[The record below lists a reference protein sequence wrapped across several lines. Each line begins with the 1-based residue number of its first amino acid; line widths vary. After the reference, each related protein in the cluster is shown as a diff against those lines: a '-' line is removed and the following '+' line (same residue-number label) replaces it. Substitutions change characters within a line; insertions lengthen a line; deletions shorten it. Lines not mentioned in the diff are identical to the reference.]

1 MVALYGRSNGCL
13 IWKVKWLPYMEGQ
26 MVALYGRSNGCLI
39 WKVQWLP
46 YMEGLEMSDEAI
58 NEY

>member
-1 MVALYGRSNGCL
+1 
-13 IWKVKWLPYMEGQ
+13 